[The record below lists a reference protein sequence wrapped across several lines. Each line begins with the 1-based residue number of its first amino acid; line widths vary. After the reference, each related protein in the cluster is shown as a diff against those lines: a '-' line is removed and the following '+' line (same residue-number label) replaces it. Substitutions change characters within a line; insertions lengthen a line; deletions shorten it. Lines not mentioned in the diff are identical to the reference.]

1 MSLLIILRHG
11 QSLWN
16 LENRFTGTVD
26 IDLSPL
32 GLAEAAQ
39 AGELL
44 KEYRIDMAYT
54 SMLIRAIHTLEIVL
68 KVLNRAI
75 LVRKTATLNERC
87 YGNLQGLNKTEVE
100 KKYGTAQYLL
110 WRRSY
115 QSAPPL
121 GESLKDTYQRLI
133 PFFIKEIQPQLKADQ
148 NILIVAHGNSL
159 RALMMFLEKIPPDQI
174 STVEIPTGIPKK
186 YCFDKNLKLTEVS
199 YITKTKV

>member
-1 MSLLIILRHG
+1 MSVLILLRHG

-26 IDLSPL
+26 IELSPL
-32 GLAEAAQ
+32 GITEAAN

-54 SMLIRAIHTLEIVL
+54 SMLKRAVDTLKIVL
-68 KVLNRAI
+68 KVLNCTI
-75 LVRKTATLNERC
+75 PVRRTSALNERC
-87 YGNLQGLNKTEVE
+87 YGTLQGLNKAEVE

-115 QSAPPL
+115 HAAPPF
-121 GESLKDTYQRLI
+121 GESLKKTYQRLI
-133 PFFIKEIQPQLKADQ
+133 PFFIKEIQPKLKAGQ

-159 RALMMFLEKIPPDQI
+159 RALMMFLEKITPDQI
-174 STVEIPTGIPKK
+174 SSVEIATGIPRK
-186 YCFDKNLKLTEVS
+186 YYFDKNFELTGVS